1 MIHLSI
7 RRLLLALALL
17 LLVNLV
23 LFASLVAPEKLMLAD
38 QEGTHSQSSRL
49 LRRQLQRKEGIQ
61 EQIRRYE
68 GTRKGMAEFRREHLR
83 RQDERIVD
91 LSRLLA
97 DRAQEHQIRLEMVRY
112 SAQDLPQ
119 QRLILYRAEFP
130 AEGTYS
136 SLRRFIEDLEQG
148 PLLLVISQLE
158 LEESGQF
165 QNAVRAHFRLTT
177 FFEESTP

>member
-1 MIHLSI
+1 MIALSI
-7 RRLLLALALL
+7 RRLTLALVLL
-17 LLVNLV
+17 LLLNLV
-23 LFASLVAPEKLMLAD
+23 LYASLVAPEKLMLAD
-38 QEGTHSQSSRL
+38 QEGTHAQSSRL
-49 LRRQLQRKEGIQ
+49 LTRQMQRKEGIQ
-61 EQIRRYE
+61 AQIRRYE
-68 GTRKGMAEFRREHLR
+68 DTKTGMAEFRREHLR
-83 RQDERIVD
+83 RQDERIVE

-97 DRAQEHQIRLEMVRY
+97 DRAQAHQIRLDLVRY

-148 PLLLVISQLE
+148 QLLLVISQLE

-165 QNAVRAHFRLTT
+165 QQAVRAHFRLTT
-177 FFEESTP
+177 FFEETP